1 MVRDRVLVLAQ
12 LEVGAEEAGTSL
24 RVLDLRAASGDPEG
38 GEGPRRIAEVR
49 RIFVS
54 DLKILVQP
62 R

>member
-38 GEGPRRIAEVR
+38 DEGPRVAEVR